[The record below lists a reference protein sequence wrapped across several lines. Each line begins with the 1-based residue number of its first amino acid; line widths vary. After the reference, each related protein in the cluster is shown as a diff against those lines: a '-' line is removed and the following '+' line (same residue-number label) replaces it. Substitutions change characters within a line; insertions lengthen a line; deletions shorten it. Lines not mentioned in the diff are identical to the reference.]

1 MARESA
7 LQITVA
13 RCSTASGSRNFSSL
27 SVICSYL
34 VATTLSSLKR
44 GARNGLQFGEAVFHL
59 VPVAAAPSRTRRH
72 GLALTNYGSGL
83 QKAPHHVSSTDQE
96 VANWANLGYLICLIV
111 ALAIG
116 LWRFGRLSLS
126 LWREPKHMLPARQ
139 Y

>member
-1 MARESA
+1 MAYN
-7 LQITVA
+7 LA
-13 RCSTASGSRNFSSL
+13 RKFFILFRL
-27 SVICSYL
+27 RPRRHEL
-34 VATTLSSLKR
+34 
-44 GARNGLQFGEAVFHL
+44 AVTDS
-59 VPVAAAPSRTRRH
+59 PSRTMDLTLK
-72 GLALTNYGSGL
+72 GLVLCNGVLWL

-126 LWREPKHMLPARQ
+126 LWREPNHMLPARQ